1 MATATATT
9 TRKSAKS
16 TKQRKH
22 TPALDLVIPY
32 QEKIRLMVLEVVRE
46 EAGRELSAAARF
58 SNQDFDWEEFNAQF
72 RKDYGATSLKEL
84 MRYARIKFGLNSLDE
99 IRERRVQHKQ
109 RRRERIANA
118 GGFADLS
125 DEDAGY
131 SLEMEDLEGDE
142 IELE

>member
-1 MATATATT
+1 MATATAT
-9 TRKSAKS
+9 RKAAKS

-22 TPALDLVIPY
+22 TPALELVIPY

-58 SNQDFDWEEFNAQF
+58 NSQDFDWEEFNAQF

-84 MRYARIKFGLNSLDE
+84 IRYARIKFGLNSLDE

-142 IELE
+142 IDLE